1 MRREENRDS
10 FEFSSLRPLLCLSH
24 TRLNVQPACLGVCPG
39 IEDKLKETETEVK
52 INERKYSPKRP
63 SAAPAG
69 THTHIRKKKPA
80 YNTRAHART
89 QYQKCQFHINALSVW
104 NN

>member
-24 TRLNVQPACLGVCPG
+24 TRLNVQPACLGVCPD

-69 THTHIRKKKPA
+69 THTHIYAKKNPH
-80 YNTRAHART
+80 TTHVHTHAVSET
-89 QYQKCQFHINALSVW
+89 SVSY
-104 NN
+104 